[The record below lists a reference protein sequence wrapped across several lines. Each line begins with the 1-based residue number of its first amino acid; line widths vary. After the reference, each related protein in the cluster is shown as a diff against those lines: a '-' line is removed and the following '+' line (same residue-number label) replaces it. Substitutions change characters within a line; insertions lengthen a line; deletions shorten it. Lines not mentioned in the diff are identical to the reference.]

1 MTSTS
6 TFDRWEKDPFFAVAE
21 EVQES
26 ADRMESIYRRW
37 MHEKKGHPKLEGEE
51 EASGEPELR
60 RELHAALGTAKW
72 QLEEFDRASRSNG
85 PANETDDDS
94 RKRHSQF
101 VAAIGNQILAVE
113 GALKDLEI
121 EGGRTPLVW
130 VRLDEGERDELA
142 MFLSGPQ
149 SSIEQKMRLV
159 APCTALNEGK
169 KIPPLAPGSGNG
181 WSETKGINREV
192 RIDLPKSSVVSNE
205 PGAKDAREERK
216 HGHRRAASV
225 GADLGTWKS
234 SISNEDSPRR
244 SLNERPDMPPPK
256 VLSFSGL
263 SMAAESTWRIKWV
276 KNGFR
281 KWKGSDQH
289 HTSDSIPLKT
299 NQYSQDLDTFCEKGK
314 SCLSDC
320 GDESYDKQI
329 YGCIG
334 TFQRQLQR
342 SQYQIQYGR
351 PIQVIFWVALA
362 FLLITLL
369 LKTTWQ

>member
-1 MTSTS
+1 MAGILSS
-6 TFDRWEKDPFFAVAE
+6 SFFFFSETFGHFFS
-21 EVQES
+21 Q
-26 ADRMESIYRRW
+26 M
-37 MHEKKGHPKLEGEE
+37 
-51 EASGEPELR
+51 LR
-60 RELHAALGTAKW
+60 TGNLKCAFILY

-85 PANETDDDS
+85 PANETEDDS
-94 RKRHSQF
+94 RARHRQF

-113 GALKDLEI
+113 DALKDLEI

-149 SSIEQKMRLV
+149 SAVEQNTRLV
-159 APCTALNEGK
+159 APGTGSNEGK
-169 KIPPLAPGSGNG
+169 KLPPLAPGSGDG
-181 WSETKGINREV
+181 RSETKGINREV
-192 RIDLPKSSVVSNE
+192 RIDVPKSSVFSNE
-205 PGAKDAREERK
+205 PGARDTREERR

-299 NQYSQDLDTFCEKGK
+299 NQFSQVGLQFVMLYVHLHWLSQQDWPQMMTSNGEFLNWRTSTPSMKRVRAVSVTVVTSHMTSRFLD
-314 SCLSDC
+314 
-320 GDESYDKQI
+320 
-329 YGCIG
+329 
-334 TFQRQLQR
+334 
-342 SQYQIQYGR
+342 
-351 PIQVIFWVALA
+351 A
-362 FLLITLL
+362 
-369 LKTTWQ
+369 

>member
-72 QLEEFDRASRSNG
+72 QRLRTGDLKCEVILYQLEEFDRASRSNG

-121 EGGRTPLVW
+121 GADARHWFGS
-130 VRLDEGERDELA
+130 
-142 MFLSGPQ
+142 MY
-149 SSIEQKMRLV
+149 SIERG
-159 APCTALNEGK
+159 E

-181 WSETKGINREV
+181 RSETKGINREV

-263 SMAAESTWRIKWV
+263 SMAAESTWRI
-276 KNGFR
+276 N
-281 KWKGSDQH
+281 
-289 HTSDSIPLKT
+289 
-299 NQYSQDLDTFCEKGK
+299 
-314 SCLSDC
+314 CLSDC

-362 FLLITLL
+362 FLLIRHLIFIWTCRHYKNSTTLHIPWTHSRESL
-369 LKTTWQ
+369 CRPEWLVWGKVQLGLK